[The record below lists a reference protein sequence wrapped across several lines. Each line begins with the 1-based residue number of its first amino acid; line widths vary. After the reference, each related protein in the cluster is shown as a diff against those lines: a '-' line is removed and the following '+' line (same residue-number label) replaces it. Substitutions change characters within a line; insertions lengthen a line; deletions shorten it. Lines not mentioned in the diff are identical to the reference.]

1 LESIPNINKKNGDKM
16 NTEQINERTKPL
28 LGLIPKCCKYVL
40 FNFKVDVPKGI
51 IEANCPDCGDV
62 RFKVKA

>member
-1 LESIPNINKKNGDKM
+1 M